1 MAKGKMKAIDMI
13 SWILCTIA
21 AINLGIIGVSGYNV
35 LGLFGGALQIVH
47 IIIGVAGL
55 YSASWYFFNKK

>member
-1 MAKGKMKAIDMI
+1 MAKGKMKTIDMI

-21 AINLGIIGVSGYNV
+21 ALNLGILGIFNYNV
-35 LGLFGGALQIVH
+35 LGLLGGAMPIVYV
-47 IIIGVAGL
+47 IIGLAGL